1 MIRVTDQIVID
12 ANKYGYQLM
21 LDTQKVDK
29 DSKPIY
35 KYLGYYPSLRNAMNG
50 ALAYVNRMCVSEND
64 MTLGEAI
71 SVFAENQN
79 VFTRLLERVVKEDIG
94 GKNTASDT
102 E

>member
-1 MIRVTDQIVID
+1 
-12 ANKYGYQLM
+12 
-21 LDTQKVDK
+21 
-29 DSKPIY
+29 
-35 KYLGYYPSLRNAMNG
+35 MNG

-71 SVFAENQN
+71 LVFAENQN

-94 GKNTASDT
+94 GENTTGDT